1 MKSIIQLEGRP
12 VSVRISHAAMR
23 TLESISSP
31 LLAEIHLIFGCMVA
45 KRVWFKE
52 LPSSDAVS
60 VTDKLQVCF
69 RSVRYTKT
77 CRLSDIDNGAVPE
90 DFPLVAE
97 KRRFVPDWL
106 EIDFRKGEWKGTF
119 GFDRAIAQESRQE
132 EGSKLYSGDFNLQQ
146 DAS

>member
-12 VSVRISHAAMR
+12 VSVQISNAAMR
-23 TLESISSP
+23 ALESITDP

-52 LPSSDAVS
+52 LPSSNAVS

-69 RSVRYTKT
+69 RTVHYVKT

-90 DFPLVAE
+90 DFPLAVE
-97 KRRFVPDWL
+97 KKKFVPDWL
-106 EIDFRKGEWKGTF
+106 KIDFRKGKWKGTF
-119 GFDRAIAQESRQE
+119 GYDRAIKQENHQE
-132 EGSKLYSGDFNLQQ
+132 DSELLDSMVSYS
-146 DAS
+146 